1 MGSGFSNPI
10 ESKLMNDYSRC
21 FLSPQIP
28 CLIAV
33 LDVASVE
40 KEDASLIVID
50 LSVLV
55 ASEVVISASR
65 MPSTA
70 VEVYVMVPEVVV
82 TNFM

>member
-1 MGSGFSNPI
+1 
-10 ESKLMNDYSRC
+10 MNGYSRC
-21 FLSPQIP
+21 FLSPQSP

-40 KEDASLIVID
+40 RDGASLIVTD

-65 MPSTA
+65 MSSTA
-70 VEVYVMVPEVVV
+70 VEVYVTVSEVAV
-82 TNFM
+82 TNCL